1 MHADE
6 TGIIV
11 DTLLKKEKKISFIQ
25 WVDTNRDSSI
35 YPGHS
40 KIFFHISFSSVDFY
54 SSNDSLS
61 LFLSFFWWVFFVFSR
76 VIYSFDRRTREERE
90 SMKKEGNRLI
100 NLSFIE
106 KKFQTFTYGF
116 VYIHST
122 YSKEIYSS
130 FMLQQSIR
138 KTRTKMKMFNL
149 NLTKQ
154 HFLFFF

>member
-61 LFLSFFWWVFFVFSR
+61 LFLSFFGG
-76 VIYSFDRRTREERE
+76 Y
-90 SMKKEGNRLI
+90 
-100 NLSFIE
+100 
-106 KKFQTFTYGF
+106 
-116 VYIHST
+116 
-122 YSKEIYSS
+122 
-130 FMLQQSIR
+130 
-138 KTRTKMKMFNL
+138 
-149 NLTKQ
+149 
-154 HFLFFF
+154 FLFSPALFILLIAELVKKGNP

>member
-61 LFLSFFWWVFFVFSR
+61 LFLSFFWWIFFVFSR
-76 VIYSFDRRTREERE
+76 VIHFFDRRTREERE

-106 KKFQTFTYGF
+106 KKFQTFTYRF
-116 VYIHST
+116 C
-122 YSKEIYSS
+122 IYTLHV
-130 FMLQQSIR
+130 FEG
-138 KTRTKMKMFNL
+138 NL
-149 NLTKQ
+149 FKFYATTIDTENEN
-154 HFLFFF
+154 

>member
-40 KIFFHISFSSVDFY
+40 KIFLHISFSSVDFY

-61 LFLSFFWWVFFVFSR
+61 LFLSFFWWVFFFLSR
-76 VIYSFDRRTREERE
+76 VIHSFDRRTREERE

-106 KKFQTFTYGF
+106 KKFQTFTYRLC
-116 VYIHST
+116 
-122 YSKEIYSS
+122 IYTR
-130 FMLQQSIR
+130 IR
-138 KTRTKMKMFNL
+138 RKFIQVLCYNNRYGKRELK
-149 NLTKQ
+149 
-154 HFLFFF
+154 

>member
-61 LFLSFFWWVFFVFSR
+61 LFLSFFWWIFFVFSR
-76 VIYSFDRRTREERE
+76 VIHFFEERE

-106 KKFQTFTYGF
+106 KKFQTFTYRF
-116 VYIHST
+116 C
-122 YSKEIYSS
+122 IYTLHV
-130 FMLQQSIR
+130 FEG
-138 KTRTKMKMFNL
+138 NL
-149 NLTKQ
+149 FKFYATTIDTENEN
-154 HFLFFF
+154 